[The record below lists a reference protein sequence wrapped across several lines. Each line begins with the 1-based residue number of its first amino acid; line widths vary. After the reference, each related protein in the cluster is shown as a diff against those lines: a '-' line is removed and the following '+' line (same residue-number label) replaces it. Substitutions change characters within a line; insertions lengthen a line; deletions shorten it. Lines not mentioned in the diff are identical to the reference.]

1 MIEPT
6 QPTNSIDSELEEIL
20 DWVAKMHT
28 EKPRGWNDEMV
39 TNIAL
44 KAIATKYVSRKE
56 IEEAIGEDEPYIVN
70 PHSKEYGGFGIS
82 SATTDYV
89 AEGRNEL
96 RQELRAKLLPP
107 TKGDK

>member
-6 QPTNSIDSELEEIL
+6 QPANSIDSELEEIL

-56 IEEAIGEDEPYIVN
+56 VEEVIGEDEF
-70 PHSKEYGGFGIS
+70 GGFNELL
-82 SATTDYV
+82 SARQ
-89 AEGRNEL
+89 AKERNGL
-96 RQELRAKLLPP
+96 RQEQRTKLEELFNAKE
-107 TKGDK
+107 K